1 MTDTISALNTL
12 ASYLGPRDFD
22 QINQSNLY
30 THQGIRQADI
40 FAFFGGSILEGINV
54 LAQAMNNQI
63 AKHYIIIG
71 GAGHTTPALVK
82 EARKAFPNLTVP
94 NNTTEAQ
101 LFNQILQDQYGLSAD
116 FLETKSTNCG
126 NNISYLL
133 DLIAAENL
141 ECQSIILCQDA
152 SMQRR
157 MGATLAKQAP
167 HIKAIHYAAYEV
179 EFISQDETISLQP
192 QNSLGMWSA
201 QDYIRLLMGE
211 IPRLQDKPDGYGPR
225 GKNYLVHVDIPDQV
239 QEAFDILL
247 PTYGHL
253 IREANPEFADK

>member
-1 MTDTISALNTL
+1 
-12 ASYLGPRDFD
+12 
-22 QINQSNLY
+22 
-30 THQGIRQADI
+30 
-40 FAFFGGSILEGINV
+40 
-54 LAQAMNNQI
+54 
-63 AKHYIIIG
+63 
-71 GAGHTTPALVK
+71 
-82 EARKAFPNLTVP
+82 
-94 NNTTEAQ
+94 
-101 LFNQILQDQYGLSAD
+101 
-116 FLETKSTNCG
+116 
-126 NNISYLL
+126 
-133 DLIAAENL
+133 
-141 ECQSIILCQDA
+141 
-152 SMQRR
+152 MQRR

-239 QEAFDILL
+239 QEAFDSLL